1 MVNSYILK
9 HKHEYY
15 KYDEW
20 EKVYTKYLEMLYE
33 SPQDLEML
41 YDPYNDPDAMATMNA
56 GFYNDLA
63 SFLNTQE
70 KRVLNGKWE
79 YKAIF
84 GDKAEYYGIQV
95 YENKEKLFVLFSD
108 QFGFSAPDRNH
119 PYDYYV
125 KLAKAISEDRYKE
138 VISNVVEWIFNTRS
152 IGGSFL
158 WPRHGTKGRDNYNY
172 KRGGT
177 ENYSCY
183 IQDRVDLTLLEIK
196 HIYEERPTE
205 SDILFQLYSDQKKYK
220 DLKTFFDHFGSFK
233 TYIEFFMMDDL
244 VKGDMPIDIITGET
258 MTDEDIKK
266 YRNKKVSIFDLE
278 INRLEQMLRRV
289 NDLIVARTKRIESEL
304 FG

>member
-1 MVNSYILK
+1 MVNSYIL
-9 HKHEYY
+9 KHEYY

-33 SPQDLEML
+33 SSQDLEML

-84 GDKAEYYGIQV
+84 GDKAENYGIQV
-95 YENKEKLFVLFSD
+95 YENKEILFVLFSD
-108 QFGFSAPDRNH
+108 QFGFSAPDRKH

-138 VISNVVEWIFNTRS
+138 VISNVVEWVFNTRS

-158 WPRHGTKGRDNYNY
+158 WPRQVQEYNL
-172 KRGGT
+172 KRGGS
-177 ENYSCY
+177 EKRSSY

-196 HIYEERPTE
+196 HFYDEHNNKPDEHKNKT
-205 SDILFQLYSDQKKYK
+205 DILYPFWDKE
-220 DLKTFFDHFGSFK
+220 DLKLFFEHFGSFD
-233 TYIEFFMMDDL
+233 TYIKFFMMEDFVD
-244 VKGDMPIDIITGET
+244 GGMPIDIITGERL
-258 MTDEDIKK
+258 TDNDVKRYIDRKDTIFTPEID
-266 YRNKKVSIFDLE
+266 KVE
-278 INRLEQMLRRV
+278 RMLSNV
-289 NDLIVARTKRIESEL
+289 NSLIVARTNKMQP
-304 FG
+304 